1 MQERGAQEQGKGRD
15 VVSRKPDAGVTAR
28 VLLIALVLAPL
39 NAYFMAFLH
48 GRGIE
53 DPTVV
58 SLFWNVLFALVVLR
72 VINGILRRYFPRA
85 ALSPGELIAFFTLL
99 SVATCNSGLDTF
111 KTTWATIQG
120 PAMFASPQNHW
131 EDLFFRYLPK
141 GMLVDD
147 VRALERLW
155 RGGSSLWD
163 PRNLQAWAGPVFR
176 WWLFYIALWSA
187 PVGLAVIFRRRWIES
202 ERMGFPIVQVPM
214 DIVQPVVVPV
224 RKWIFWA
231 AVAVPVF
238 INLING
244 LHVLY
249 PTVPQIPVKIGQ
261 SPKLNLRTYLVSRPW
276 NAVGRFYVCFY
287 PFIVGLGLLL
297 PAELSLSLWLFYLF
311 WKAEAVFCS
320 WAGWTHTP
328 EFPYMKEQSF
338 GGYLALIGFAL
349 WAARSHLADVWAA
362 IVGRKPDVDRGE
374 PLRYRTAALIF
385 LAGFAYVVAVGIS
398 QKMAAWV
405 AIYFFVQYYLMSLI
419 VARIRAEMGLPT
431 HELERLGPTVTLG
444 NILGV
449 RTLGPQNLTSLS
461 VFFSFTRGLR
471 NIPLP
476 HQLEALYFADRMK
489 LDGRRLL
496 LASMLMVP
504 VGQLAAWVWSLHL
517 GYINGLD
524 SPWGRWMP
532 WSCREAWNQ
541 LAGWL
546 SWPRGVQWGRL
557 EAIGLGFAVYWL
569 MMVARTRWV
578 GFPLHPMGFAIG
590 TTWYMAHMWFP
601 MLIAWTIKGVATRYV
616 GPQTMPAVRAAAF
629 GLILGDVVSGAAWI
643 LYGLATHQVTYSFWP

>member
-1 MQERGAQEQGKGRD
+1 MPDERSSETGAVATHDLRAVGT
-15 VVSRKPDAGVTAR
+15 TAR
-28 VLLIALVLAPL
+28 VLVLALVLAPL

-58 SLFWNVLFALVVLR
+58 SLFWNVLFALIVLR
-72 VINGILRRYFPRA
+72 LINGIIRRWWPRR
-85 ALSPGELIAFFTLL
+85 ALSPAELLAFFILL

-120 PAMFASPQNHW
+120 PVMFADEQNHW
-131 EDLFFRYLPK
+131 EELFFRYLPR
-141 GMLVDD
+141 GMLITDMA
-147 VRALERLW
+147 ALDRLW
-155 RGGSSLWD
+155 RGSSSIFLPDNW
-163 PRNLQAWAGPVFR
+163 RAWIGPVFR

-187 PVGLAVIFRRRWIES
+187 PVGLAVIIRRRWIES

-214 DIVQPVVVPV
+214 DISQPVVLPLA
-224 RKWIFWA
+224 RWTFWVGVGLPA
-231 AVAVPVF
+231 L
-238 INLING
+238 INLVNG
-244 LHVLY
+244 LHVLF

-261 SPKLNLRTYLVSRPW
+261 SPALNLRTYLVARPW
-276 NAVGRFYVCFY
+276 NAVGRFYICMY
-287 PFIVGLGLLL
+287 PFIIGLGLLL

-311 WKAEAVFCS
+311 WKAEAIFCS

-338 GGYLALIGFAL
+338 GGYLALLGFAV
-349 WAARSHLADVWAA
+349 WSARSHLARVWDAV
-362 IVGRKPDVDRGE
+362 VGKDPHADDRE
-374 PLRYRTAALIF
+374 PLRYRIALLIF
-385 LAGFAYVVAVGIS
+385 LAGFIYVVGVGVS
-398 QKMAAWV
+398 QKMAVWV
-405 AIYFFVQYYLMSLI
+405 AVYFFVQYYVMQMI

-444 NILGV
+444 NILGA
-449 RTLGPQNLTSLS
+449 RILGPQNLTSLS
-461 VFFSFTRGLR
+461 LFFSFTRGLR

-476 HQLEALYFADRMK
+476 HQLEALYLADRTG

-504 VGQLAAWVWSLHL
+504 VGLAAAWFWSLYL
-517 GYINGLD
+517 GYINGLN

-532 WSCREAWNQ
+532 WSCREAWRQ

-546 SWPRGVQWGRL
+546 RYPRGVQVGRV
-557 EAIGLGFAVYWL
+557 EAMALGFAVYWT
-569 MMVARTRWV
+569 MMVIRTRWV

-601 MLIAWTIKGVATRYV
+601 MLIAWVIKSVATRYL
-616 GPQTMPAVRAAAF
+616 GPKTMPSIRALAF
-629 GLILGDVVSGAAWI
+629 GLIVGDVVTGALWI
-643 LYGLATHQVTYSFWP
+643 LYGLAFHVVTYSFWP